1 MKAVTAIHVIR
12 YGGTD
17 LLGLISGLE
26 KGEWVVERNGK
37 SLGKF
42 SVGEADGT
50 IYLNAAPGKY
60 LVRR

>member
-1 MKAVTAIHVIR
+1 MLFRSKTHK
-12 YGGTD
+12 TKKFS
-17 LLGLISGLE
+17 LLVSGLE

-42 SVGEADGT
+42 SAGEADGT